1 MYLPEMIAKLQ
12 ASDAVGTFLAVKP
25 SQSFH
30 LVGWRRTGT
39 CSQSSRC
46 ANPDILINGG
56 YFVFRQTIF
65 DYMREGDELVEA
77 PFARLMQDR
86 KLLANRGERFWCM
99 DTFKEQQELTDIYNS
114 GKAPWE
120 IWKSKAGAERR

>member
-1 MYLPEMIAKLQ
+1 MRKLQ

-30 LVGWRRTGT
+30 LVGMEADGHVDN
-39 CSQSSRC
+39 QSGAPES
-46 ANPDILINGG
+46 DILINGG